1 MITVS
6 TIIKNKTIAEVWD
19 YFTNPKHVTNW
30 NYASDDWHCPK
41 AENNLEV
48 GKSFTYTMA
57 AKNGEMSFDFSGK
70 YTEIEHLSKISY
82 VLADER
88 KIFITFKETENGIEV
103 VEKFD
108 PETENSEELQQ
119 TGWQMILD
127 NFKKYIEA
135 SN

>member
-6 TIIKNKTIAEVWD
+6 TVIKNKTLAQVWE
-19 YFTNPKHVTNW
+19 YFTNPKHVMNW
-30 NYASDDWHCPK
+30 NNAGDDWHCPK

-57 AKNGEMSFDFSGK
+57 AKNGEMSFDFSGI
-70 YTEIEHLSKISY
+70 YTEIEEFSKISY
-82 VLADER
+82 VLADDR
-88 KIFITFKETENGIEV
+88 KIFVTFTETEEGIEL

-108 PETENSEELQQ
+108 PEKVNSEEMQQ
-119 TGWQMILD
+119 TGWQMILN

-135 SN
+135 N

>member
-6 TIIKNKTIAEVWD
+6 TIIKNKTLAEVWE
-19 YFTNPKHVTNW
+19 YFTNPKHVMNW
-30 NYASDDWHCPK
+30 NNAGDDWHCPK

-57 AKNGEMSFDFSGK
+57 AKNSEMSFDFTGI
-70 YTEIEHLSKISY
+70 YTEIEEFSKISY
-82 VLADER
+82 VLADDR
-88 KIFITFKETENGIEV
+88 KIFVTFAETENGVEL

-108 PETENSEELQQ
+108 PEKVNSEEMQQ

-127 NFKKYIEA
+127 NFKKYIEN
-135 SN
+135 S

>member
-6 TIIKNKTIAEVWD
+6 TVIKNKTLAQVWD
-19 YFTNPKHVTNW
+19 YFTNPKHVINW

-57 AKNGEMSFDFSGK
+57 AKNGEMSFDFSGI
-70 YTEIEHLSKISY
+70 YTEIEQFSKINY
-82 VLADER
+82 VLADNR
-88 KIFITFKETENGIEV
+88 KIFVTFSETENGIEV

-127 NFKKYIEA
+127 NFKKYVEA
-135 SN
+135 N

>member
-6 TIIKNKTIAEVWD
+6 TKIKNKTIAQVWD
-19 YFTNPKHVTNW
+19 YFTNPKHIIYW

-57 AKNGEMSFDFSGK
+57 AKNGEMSFDFSGI
-70 YTEIEHLSKISY
+70 YTEIDIHSKISY
-82 VLADER
+82 VLADDR
-88 KIFITFKETENGIEV
+88 KIFVTFKETENGIEV

-108 PETENSEELQQ
+108 PENENSEELQQ
-119 TGWQMILD
+119 TGWQMILN

>member
-6 TIIKNKTIAEVWD
+6 IVIKNKTIAEVWD
-19 YFTNPKHVTNW
+19 YFTNPKHVIHW
-30 NYASDDWHCPK
+30 NYAGDDWHCPK
-41 AENNLEV
+41 AENDLEV
-48 GKSFTYTMA
+48 GKSFNYTMA
-57 AKNGEMSFDFSGK
+57 AKNGEMSFDFTGI
-70 YTEIEHLSKISY
+70 YTEIEPLSKISY
-82 VLADER
+82 VLADDR
-88 KIFITFKETENGIEV
+88 KIFVTFSETENSIKL

-135 SN
+135 NN

>member
-6 TIIKNKTIAEVWD
+6 TVINNKTVAQVWD
-19 YFTNPKHVTNW
+19 YFTNPKHVMNW
-30 NYASDDWHCPK
+30 KHAGDDWHCPK

-57 AKNGEMSFDFSGK
+57 AKNGEMSFDFSGI
-70 YTEIEHLSKISY
+70 YTEIDIHSKISY
-82 VLADER
+82 VLADDR
-88 KIFITFKETENGIEV
+88 KIFVTFKETENGIEV

-108 PETENSEELQQ
+108 PENENSEELQK
-119 TGWQMILD
+119 TGWQMILN
-127 NFKKYIEA
+127 NFKKYIE

>member
-1 MITVS
+1 MIRVS
-6 TIIKNKTIAEVWD
+6 TTIKNKTIAEVWD

-30 NYASDDWHCPK
+30 NFASDDWHCPK

-48 GKSFTYTMA
+48 GKTFTYTMA
-57 AKNGEMSFDFSGK
+57 AKNGEMSFDFTGM
-70 YTEIEHLSKISY
+70 YTEIEPFSKISY

-88 KIFITFKETENGIEV
+88 KIFVTFKETDEGIEL
-103 VEKFD
+103 VEEFD

-119 TGWQMILD
+119 TGWQMILN

-135 SN
+135 D

>member
-6 TIIKNKTIAEVWD
+6 TVIKNKSLAEVWD
-19 YFTNPKHVTNW
+19 FFTNPKHVMNW
-30 NYASDDWHCPK
+30 NYAGDDWHCPK

-57 AKNGEMSFDFSGK
+57 AKNGEMSFDFSGI
-70 YTEIEHLSKISY
+70 YTEIEEFSKISY
-82 VLADER
+82 VLADDR
-88 KIFITFKETENGIEV
+88 KIFVTFAETENGVEL

-108 PETENSEELQQ
+108 PETENSEEMQQ

-127 NFKKYIEA
+127 NFKNYIE

>member
-6 TIIKNKTIAEVWD
+6 TTIKNKTIAEVWD
-19 YFTNPKHVTNW
+19 YFTNEKHVINW
-30 NYASDDWHCPK
+30 NFASDDWHCPK
-41 AENNLEV
+41 AINNLEV

-57 AKNGEMSFDFSGK
+57 AKNGEMSFDFNGI
-70 YTEIEHLSKISY
+70 YTEIELLSKINY
-82 VLADER
+82 VLEDDR
-88 KIFITFKETENGIEV
+88 KIFVTFTETENGIEL

-119 TGWQMILD
+119 TGWQMILN

-135 SN
+135 N

>member
-6 TIIKNKTIAEVWD
+6 TTIKNKTIAEVWD

-30 NYASDDWHCPK
+30 NFASDDWHCPK

-57 AKNGEMSFDFSGK
+57 AKNGEMSFDFSGM
-70 YTEIEHLSKISY
+70 YTEIEEYSKINY
-82 VLADER
+82 VLADDR
-88 KIFITFKETENGIEV
+88 KIFVTFKETENGIEV
-103 VEKFD
+103 VEIFD

-119 TGWQMILD
+119 AGWQTILD
-127 NFKKYIEA
+127 NFKKYTEA
-135 SN
+135 NN

>member
-6 TIIKNKTIAEVWD
+6 TVINNKTVAQVWD
-19 YFTNPKHVTNW
+19 YFTNPKHVVNW
-30 NYASDDWHCPK
+30 NHASDDWHCPK

-57 AKNGEMSFDFSGK
+57 AKNGEMSFDFSGI
-70 YTEIEHLSKISY
+70 YTEIEAFSKISY

-88 KIFITFKETENGIEV
+88 KIFVTFKETENGIEV

-108 PETENSEELQQ
+108 PENENSEELQQ
-119 TGWQMILD
+119 TGWQMILN

>member
-6 TIIKNKTIAEVWD
+6 TVINNKTVAQVWD
-19 YFTNPKHVTNW
+19 YFTNPKHVVNW
-30 NYASDDWHCPK
+30 NHASDDWHCPK

-57 AKNGEMSFDFSGK
+57 AKNGEMSFDFSGI
-70 YTEIEHLSKISY
+70 YTEIDIHSKISY
-82 VLADER
+82 VLADDR
-88 KIFITFKETENGIEV
+88 KIFVTFKETENGIEV

-108 PETENSEELQQ
+108 PENENSEELQQ
-119 TGWQMILD
+119 TGWQMILN

>member
-6 TIIKNKTIAEVWD
+6 TVINNKTVAQVWD
-19 YFTNPKHVTNW
+19 YFTNPKHVVNW
-30 NYASDDWHCPK
+30 NHASDDWHCPK

-57 AKNGEMSFDFSGK
+57 AKNGEMSFDFSGI
-70 YTEIEHLSKISY
+70 YTEIDIHSKISY
-82 VLADER
+82 VLADDR
-88 KIFITFKETENGIEV
+88 KIFVTFKETENGIEV

-108 PETENSEELQQ
+108 PENENSEELQK
-119 TGWQMILD
+119 TGWQMILN
-127 NFKKYIEA
+127 NFKKYIE

>member
-6 TIIKNKTIAEVWD
+6 TLIQNKTVAQVWD
-19 YFTNPKHVTNW
+19 YFTDPKHVIHW
-30 NYASDDWHCPK
+30 NFASDDWHCPK
-41 AENNLEV
+41 AENELEV

-57 AKNGEMSFDFSGK
+57 AKNGEMSFDFSGT
-70 YTEIEHLSKISY
+70 YTEIEEHSKISY

-88 KIFITFKETENGIEV
+88 KIFVTFRATEDGIEV
-103 VEKFD
+103 EEKFD

-127 NFKKYIEA
+127 NFKKYTEA
-135 SN
+135 N

>member
-6 TIIKNKTIAEVWD
+6 TTIKSKTLAQVWD

-30 NYASDDWHCPK
+30 NFASDDWHCPK
-41 AENNLEV
+41 AENQLEI

-57 AKNGEMSFDFSGK
+57 AKNGEMSFDFSGT
-70 YTEIEHLSKISY
+70 YTEIEENSKISY
-82 VLADER
+82 VLEDDR
-88 KIFITFKETENGIEV
+88 KIFVTFKETEDGIEV

-119 TGWQMILD
+119 AGWQMILD
-127 NFKKYIEA
+127 NFKKYTEA
-135 SN
+135 N

>member
-6 TIIKNKTIAEVWD
+6 TVIKNKTLAQVWD
-19 YFTNPKHVTNW
+19 YFTEPKHIMNW
-30 NYASDDWHCPK
+30 NHAGDDWHCPK

-57 AKNGEMSFDFSGK
+57 AKNGEMSFDFTGI
-70 YTEIEHLSKISY
+70 YTEIEEFYKISY
-82 VLADER
+82 ILADER
-88 KIFITFKETENGIEV
+88 KIFVSFIEKEEGIEV

-108 PETENSEELQQ
+108 PEKVNSEEMQQ

-127 NFKKYIEA
+127 NFKKYIE
-135 SN
+135 SK

>member
-6 TIIKNKTIAEVWD
+6 TTIKSKTLAQVWE

-30 NYASDDWHCPK
+30 NFASDDWHCPK
-41 AENNLEV
+41 AENQLEI

-57 AKNGEMSFDFSGK
+57 AKSGEMSFDFSGT
-70 YTEIEHLSKISY
+70 YTEIEEHSKISY
-82 VLADER
+82 VLEDDR
-88 KIFITFKETENGIEV
+88 KIFVTFKETEDGIEV

-119 TGWQMILD
+119 AGWQMILD
-127 NFKKYIEA
+127 NFKKYTEA
-135 SN
+135 N

>member
-6 TIIKNKTIAEVWD
+6 TVINNKTVAQVWD
-19 YFTNPKHVTNW
+19 YFTNPKRVVNW
-30 NYASDDWHCPK
+30 NHASDDWHCPK
-41 AENNLEV
+41 TENNLEV
-48 GKSFTYTMA
+48 GKSFTYTMD
-57 AKNGEMSFDFSGK
+57 AKNGEMSFDFSGI
-70 YTEIEHLSKISY
+70 YTEIEAFSKISY

-88 KIFITFKETENGIEV
+88 KIFVTFKETENGIEV

-108 PETENSEELQQ
+108 PENENSEELQQ
-119 TGWQMILD
+119 TGWQMILN